1 MIDYKITDLGEGFL
15 LIQPYEY
22 PNKKKVIIITTEAYE
37 DGTAKVV
44 SERTEW
50 RYPELVLCDYM
61 YIFTQSQ
68 YDKMLANYELGN
80 CPVTPKGLS
89 RYSNAYGYGACW
101 YGQPAKTAKMMAKSG
116 VKLPKGLFGLY
127 SLILGGC

>member
-1 MIDYKITDLGEGFL
+1 MSDYKVTDLGEGFL

-22 PNKKKVIIITTEAYE
+22 QKKEKVIILTTEAYE

-50 RYPELVLCDYM
+50 REPKPVLGDYM
-61 YIFTQSQ
+61 YIFTKSQ
-68 YDKMLANYELGN
+68 YDKMLSNYELGN

-89 RYSNAYGYGACW
+89 RYSNANGSGCTW
-101 YGQPAKTAKMMAKSG
+101 YGQPAKTAKMMAKAG
-116 VKLPKGLFGLY
+116 VKLPKELFGLY
-127 SLILGGC
+127 TLILGSC